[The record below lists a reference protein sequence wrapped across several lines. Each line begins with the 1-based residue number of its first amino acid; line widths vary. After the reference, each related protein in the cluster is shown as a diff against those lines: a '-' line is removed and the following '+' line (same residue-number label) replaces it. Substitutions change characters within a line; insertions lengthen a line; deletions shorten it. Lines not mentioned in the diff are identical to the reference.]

1 MASTPLFS
9 HLLDP
14 EIDKTFTCL
23 CVDLV
28 PDLLPMLIKDV
39 KQHVSQVRI
48 ALVANEFLDVALA
61 ERIAK
66 LLMDLLGRIESY
78 PAPKQR
84 LIVGASRYFVR
95 SNDAQADLSSL
106 LGFDDD
112 AAVLNYVLV
121 ELGHGNLRIKL

>member
-1 MASTPLFS
+1 MTSTPLFS
-9 HLLDP
+9 HILDT
-14 EIDKTFTCL
+14 EINRAFTHL
-23 CVDLV
+23 CVDAD

-39 KQHVSQVRI
+39 EQHVFQVRI
-48 ALVANEFLDVALA
+48 ALVANEFLDVAMA
-61 ERIAK
+61 ERIAA
-66 LLMDLLGRIESY
+66 LLKNLLANIESY

-95 SNDAQADLSSL
+95 SHDAQSDLSSL

-121 ELGHGNLRIKL
+121 ELGHDELRIQL